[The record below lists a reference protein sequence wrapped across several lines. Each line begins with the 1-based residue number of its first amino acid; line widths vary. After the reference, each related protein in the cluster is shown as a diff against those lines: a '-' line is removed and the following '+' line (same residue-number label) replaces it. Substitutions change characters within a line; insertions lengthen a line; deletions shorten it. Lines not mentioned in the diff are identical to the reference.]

1 MKPNKSKKIILISII
16 LIILII
22 VLLGV
27 AYIYFATDLL
37 KSSKQTFYKYTLQ
50 AFDEE
55 EGYIPTNL
63 TQYFEKMQ
71 NTPFQNNGQ
80 ISCTISGT
88 GNEDEYKQINDFN
101 ISFSGLIDLE
111 NLDFD
116 EDINLNY
123 SPEVTFPFTVRKKGN
138 MVGIQSEYI
147 GSNFIAES
155 IAQVTQSTGM
165 STNTNQNNTQGN
177 SSLST
182 EQLINIYNKY
192 IEVINQQLPDE
203 KFSKVTQD
211 NQTGYKLTLTTQD
224 INNLLVS
231 ILETLKTDQ
240 ETLDLINQY
249 MASEITS
256 DDIDDMIQDINS
268 SADTNAQEMTFD
280 IILYPTNRQLS
291 KIQIVSTNFTIE
303 INKQPNSTGQKYTIT
318 VSINEEGNSG
328 TIVFTAEHTGL
339 DTLQTINE
347 NYKLEVQVNS
357 DSESYSS
364 QINGITFEISNANT
378 FSENAYIEDF
388 TNNNSL
394 ILDNYEQSQVD
405 ALMNSIVERI
415 IEVNRD
421 QMNQLGLSETEN
433 PLISFVPIV
442 AGATIYNQA
451 QYTIENS
458 NMSELEISA
467 FNAKFEQYASTNLN
481 GATARGLMTVIE
493 NNNSSTDNENEKIQE
508 IHFDGAEYEA
518 TDDNILL
525 IKSSIEVESN
535 YRVEFEKDPN
545 SGRIYRVVINKR

>member
-37 KSSKQTFYKYTLQ
+37 KSNRQMFYEYTLQ

-155 IAQVTQSTGM
+155 IAQLTQSTGI

-177 SSLST
+177 SSLNT

-280 IILYPTNRQLS
+280 IILYPTNKQLS

-303 INKQPNSTGQKYTIT
+303 IEKQPNSTGQKYTIT

-328 TIVFTAEHTGL
+328 TIVFTSEHTGL
-339 DTLQTINE
+339 DTLQTVNE

-451 QYTIENS
+451 QNTIENA

-508 IHFDGAEYEA
+508 IHFDGSEYEA

>member
-37 KSSKQTFYKYTLQ
+37 KSNRQMFYEYTLQ

-155 IAQVTQSTGM
+155 IAQLTQSTGI

-177 SSLST
+177 SSLNT

-203 KFSKVTQD
+203 KFLKVTQD

-280 IILYPTNRQLS
+280 IILYPTNKQLS

-303 INKQPNSTGQKYTIT
+303 IEKQPNSTGQKYTIT

-339 DTLQTINE
+339 DTLQTVNE

-394 ILDNYEQSQVD
+394 ILDNYEQSKVD

-451 QYTIENS
+451 QNTIENA

-508 IHFDGAEYEA
+508 IHFDGSEYEA

>member
-37 KSSKQTFYKYTLQ
+37 KSNRQMFYEYTLQ

-155 IAQVTQSTGM
+155 IAQLTQSTGI

-177 SSLST
+177 SSLNT

-280 IILYPTNRQLS
+280 IILYPTNKQLS

-303 INKQPNSTGQKYTIT
+303 IEKQPNSTGQKYTIT

-339 DTLQTINE
+339 DTLQTVNE

-394 ILDNYEQSQVD
+394 ILDNYEQSKVD

-451 QYTIENS
+451 QNTIENA

-508 IHFDGAEYEA
+508 IHFDGSEYEA